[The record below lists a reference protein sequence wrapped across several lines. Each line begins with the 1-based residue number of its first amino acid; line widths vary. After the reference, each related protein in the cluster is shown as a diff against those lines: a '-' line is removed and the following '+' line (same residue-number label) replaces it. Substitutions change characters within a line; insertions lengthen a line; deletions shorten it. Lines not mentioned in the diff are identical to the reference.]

1 MPLKSLSNKRKLYI
15 IGNGFDRGHGLLCNY
30 HDFYKYL
37 KENREDILEV
47 MEKFYDVR
55 EKSQLWTDFESNL
68 EKDIDYDEFTKQIFE
83 HAPNIASDEFRDRD
97 WYQAQFAIE
106 IESEELIELLQE
118 GFEEWIQSLNVSSTN
133 KSYSLNTSAYFLTFN
148 YTEVLESVYDIPPSN
163 ILHIH
168 NKVGEDLIFGHG
180 KNVEDFNVRKALY
193 GTENPFLS
201 YDENGNIEST
211 ENGHERFA
219 EEAVCSFYDKMKKQ
233 TEKIIQR
240 HSCFF
245 EKLSD
250 ISEVIVLGHS
260 YNEIDEPYFK
270 QIASAIPNT
279 TKWTLC
285 YYTDDDKIKAKK
297 LMQKLNV
304 AQNLQEYKHSDD
316 LKIKNNNE

>member
-1 MPLKSLSNKRKLYI
+1 MATKSTKQKLYI
-15 IGNGFDRGHGLLCNY
+15 IGNGFDRGHGLPCDY
-30 HDFYKYL
+30 RDFYKYL

-97 WYQAQFAIE
+97 WYEAQFAIE

-118 GFEEWIQSLNVSSTN
+118 GFEEWIQSLNVSGTS
-133 KSYSLNTSAYFLTFN
+133 KSYSLDTSAYFLTFN
-148 YTEVLESVYDIPPSN
+148 YTEVLESVYDIPLSN

-219 EEAVCSFYDKMKKQ
+219 EEAVCSFYNKMKKQ

-270 QIASAIPNT
+270 QITSAIPNT
-279 TKWTLC
+279 AKWTLC
-285 YYTDDDKIKAKK
+285 YYTDDDKTKAKK

-304 AQNLQEYKHSDD
+304 VQNLQEYKHSDD